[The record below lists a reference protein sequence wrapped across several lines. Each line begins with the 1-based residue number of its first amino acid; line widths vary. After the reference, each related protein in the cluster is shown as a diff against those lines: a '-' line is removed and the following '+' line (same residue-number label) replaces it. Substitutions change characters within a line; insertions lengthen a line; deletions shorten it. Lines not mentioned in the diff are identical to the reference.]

1 MMPYGISDF
10 GCMLS
15 VGANRFEDRFC
26 ASKKLGEGE
35 VDGFTQEYHAH
46 GSCLREKPWSEMA
59 GPFLTL
65 LAQTGSGTN
74 PLPCRGTISESV
86 GSFQSG
92 GALAGRRALTIESSP
107 MSKL

>member
-26 ASKKLGEGE
+26 ASKKAGEGE
-35 VDGFTQEYHAH
+35 EYHAH